1 MNLSVQLYLAVA
13 LLILALLILW
23 LSNRQRKKSGLPV
36 GKIIYTD
43 TRGWGRLEKPLYYAP
58 LDLTGKPDYLVEQD
72 GLIIPVEVKSGGA
85 PAVPYDSHV
94 YQLAA
99 YCLLVEKTYGRR
111 PTHGIIHYSDRDTS
125 IPYSSALET
134 SLLKMI
140 SSIKAAREVADLPR
154 SHDQAA
160 RCRGC
165 GYKNVCD
172 QSLA

>member
-1 MNLSVQLYLAVA
+1 MNLSAQLYLGVV
-13 LLILALLILW
+13 LFILAVLLLW
-23 LSNRQRKKSGLPV
+23 LSNRQRQRSGLPV

-43 TRGWGRLEKPLYYAP
+43 TRSWGRLEKPLFYAP
-58 LDLTGKPDYLVEQD
+58 LDLTGKPDYLVKQD
-72 GLIIPVEVKSGGA
+72 GLIIPVEVKTGRA

-99 YCLLVEKTYGRR
+99 YCLLVEKTYDRR
-111 PTHGIIHYSDRDTS
+111 PTHGIIHYNDRDIS
-125 IPYSSALET
+125 IPYTSTLEA
-134 SLLKMI
+134 SLLKLLSRM
-140 SSIKAAREVADLPR
+140 KAADEFADLPR

-165 GYKNVCD
+165 GYRKVCD

>member
-1 MNLSVQLYLAVA
+1 MNLSAQIYFGVA
-13 LLILALLILW
+13 LLILALYLLW
-23 LSNRQRKKSGLPV
+23 VSNRQRQKSGLPV

-58 LDLTGKPDYLVEQD
+58 LDLTGKPDYLVKQD
-72 GLIIPVEVKSGGA
+72 GFIIPVEVKSGGA

-140 SSIKAAREVADLPR
+140 SSIKAAGEVADLPR

-165 GYKNVCD
+165 GYKNICD